1 MHRALWSFAVIALI
15 GVAAARAQD
24 VGGQD
29 NPARAQRLRQQI
41 EDRFAGRVKEELGL
55 TDQQLAKLRVTWVTY
70 GSRRREL
77 AARERILRSA
87 LAGQMRPGVAANQDS
102 VAKLTDGLVNLR
114 SSYAQTARD
123 ENNEMASYLTPVQR
137 TQLLAMR
144 ERFVRRIQ
152 EIRQEQRARQGPLQ
166 ELRERRQQRRQQRQQ
181 QPQP

>member
-1 MHRALWSFAVIALI
+1 MRRALWSFAVIALA
-15 GVAAARAQD
+15 GVASARAQD
-24 VGGQD
+24 AGGPD

-41 EDRFAGRVKEELGL
+41 EDRFAARVKEELGL
-55 TDQQLAKLRVTWVTY
+55 TDEQLAKLRVTWVTY

-77 AARERILRSA
+77 QARERMLRSA

-102 VAKLTDGLVNLR
+102 VSKLTDGLVNLR

-123 ENNEMASYLTPVQR
+123 ENNEMATYLSPVQR

-144 ERFVRRIQ
+144 ERFLRRIQ

-166 ELRERRQQRRQQRQQ
+166 ELRERRQQRRQQ
-181 QPQP
+181 PQP